1 MSGAD
6 LLRTEVDAVVAEWV
20 ERFDRS
26 PIRLH
31 RRTSASALAAVVVQ
45 LVEGLASGVDVGP
58 DALAAGRAEV
68 RELERACAFL
78 GGHMAAIGA
87 GGFDVAAALV
97 AFRDAVAPRCGPA
110 FAPALASIS
119 EWLMIVAMDSFASA
133 ALQAVREQM
142 RDQLEHGT
150 PVVQLLRDVPA
161 LFLVGEPDA
170 TVLEGVLARSL
181 LTVVAGGARCLIVD
195 ASGATDPGGK
205 AMLFAIGQFFAQKRV
220 HQVEVLVVGIAGAV
234 REQWTALATRHEV
247 PLRAFEALEDAV
259 IHAVEAAGRKLLVR
273 RG

>member
-142 RDQLEHGT
+142 RDQLEH
-150 PVVQLLRDVPA
+150 
-161 LFLVGEPDA
+161 
-170 TVLEGVLARSL
+170 
-181 LTVVAGGARCLIVD
+181 
-195 ASGATDPGGK
+195 
-205 AMLFAIGQFFAQKRV
+205 
-220 HQVEVLVVGIAGAV
+220 
-234 REQWTALATRHEV
+234 
-247 PLRAFEALEDAV
+247 RAFHDGLTGLPNRARFLQQLEESVTRPAPVDEQAFRV
-259 IHAVEAAGRKLLVR
+259 AHASPSVR
-273 RG
+273 MKKHGYT